1 MKKLPMGP
9 EEIRALAAALRH
21 LSFFADISMGDL
33 ERILSVTHLYAF
45 ESGRKTVF
53 KKGHVGDALYI
64 IHKGTVEIVKP
75 RFPLP
80 RRPIAVL
87 GPGDAF
93 GEMALL
99 NQPYRTASAITDGY
113 TELFVLLSPDFNDI
127 FRGNPEFL
135 RALQKLAEKTR
146 PRHLK
151 RRQRGWRRSHP

>member
-9 EEIRALAAALRH
+9 EELRALSSALRN
-21 LSFFADISMGDL
+21 LSFFSDISMGEL

-45 ESGRKTVF
+45 EAGRKTVF

-87 GPGDAF
+87 KAGEAF

-127 FRGNPEFL
+127 FRANPDFM
-135 RALQKLAEKTR
+135 RSLQRLAEKRKSVAT
-146 PRHLK
+146 
-151 RRQRGWRRSHP
+151 